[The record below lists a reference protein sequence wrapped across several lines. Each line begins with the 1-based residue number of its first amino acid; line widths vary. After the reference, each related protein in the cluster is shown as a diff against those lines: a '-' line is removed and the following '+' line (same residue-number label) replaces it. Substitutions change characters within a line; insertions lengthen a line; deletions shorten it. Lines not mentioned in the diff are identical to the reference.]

1 MVSHRMNY
9 NRSSNFY
16 QNLKKKKK
24 NPAIETWNENKT
36 VEQYKAPGS
45 SQQIKRTQH
54 QYRRNIIPMKT
65 Y

>member
-16 QNLKKKKK
+16 QKK
-24 NPAIETWNENKT
+24 NPAIETWNKKKT

>member
-1 MVSHRMNY
+1 M
-9 NRSSNFY
+9 
-16 QNLKKKKK
+16 
-24 NPAIETWNENKT
+24 ETWNKNKT